1 MQKKTP
7 LSFMKKRSL
16 EDNWKDLDEE
26 VLGGLAGSLTDVV
39 DYLTPERK
47 ERSRKPSAQEEE
59 DEYFEELR
67 KKRKAR
73 YEALK
78 EKYKD

>member
-1 MQKKTP
+1 MRKPK
-7 LSFMKKRSL
+7 
-16 EDNWKDLDEE
+16 DVDNNWKNLDRE
-26 VLGGLAGSLTDVV
+26 LLDPIADKLTTALE
-39 DYLTPERK
+39 YLTPERK
-47 ERSRKPSAQEEE
+47 ELDRKPSAQEEE
-59 DEYFEELR
+59 DAYFEELR

>member
-1 MQKKTP
+1 MRNKK
-7 LSFMKKRSL
+7 
-16 EDNWKDLDEE
+16 EDNWKDLDKE
-26 VLGGLAGSLTDVV
+26 LLDPIADKLTSFLEYV
-39 DYLTPERK
+39 TPERK
-47 ERSRKPSAQEEE
+47 ERDRQPSSEQEE
-59 DEYFEELR
+59 DAYFEELR

>member
-1 MQKKTP
+1 
-7 LSFMKKRSL
+7 MKKSS
-16 EDNWKDLDEE
+16 ESSWKRLDEQALE
-26 VLGGLAGSLTDVV
+26 PISDRLTGLFEF
-39 DYLTPERK
+39 LTPERK
-47 ERSRKPSAQEEE
+47 ERDNSGRKPSSEEE
-59 DEYFEELR
+59 SDEYMEDLN